1 MIYMYLYKFFYAH
14 TIENEQIIIK
24 LKNVDILEIKSWKK
38 QREWGGRQWFLSA
51 AACRCVFIVYILIM

>member
-24 LKNVDILEIKSWKK
+24 LKNMDMLT
-38 QREWGGRQWFLSA
+38 
-51 AACRCVFIVYILIM
+51 Y